1 MKRIKRVML
10 LLALLSLSMLGA
22 SPWAGGRPAVLTVIN
37 KSGMVVEI
45 SLSGANLENAYYLRV
60 PTGDRTVPTVKTFEI
75 VRDQYASTLYYVEL
89 WDPVYGYSCSRD
101 SQQLDL
107 TRNVRVVVTECDRN
121 ASAPGEPSM
130 LKYGAPRHPRSPQP
144 R

>member
-1 MKRIKRVML
+1 MKRMML
-10 LLALLSLSMLGA
+10 LLALFSLALLAA

-37 KSGMVVEI
+37 KSGLAVEI
-45 SLSGANLENAYYLRV
+45 SLSGAELENTYYLRV
-60 PTGDRTVPTVKTFEI
+60 PAGDRTAPTVKTFEI
-75 VRDQYASTLYYVEL
+75 VRDQYTSTLYYVEL

-101 SQQLDL
+101 SQRLDL

-121 ASAPGEPSM
+121 ASAPGESSM
-130 LKYGAPRHPRSPQP
+130 LKYGAPRHPVTPQP